1 MHHLL
6 LHEIPP
12 AAGLLARAFYCDPL
26 FGHFFPDPAARLNQL
41 EALFAFRLRNA
52 LDDAYAPSP
61 ALKGL
66 ALWELPRGHAG
77 RLNPAALPRAVAMAA
92 RAGWQPLRR
101 MIRFQRWS
109 LALRATLVRDPYVYL
124 DTLAV
129 APAFQRQGFA
139 RQLLAPLLKIADDLG
154 VPVYLETQ
162 NRRNLDIYTH
172 FGFAVVH
179 RTRLPEGAV
188 EHYCLLK
195 R

>member
-6 LHEIPP
+6 PRDIPP
-12 AAGLLARAFYCDPL
+12 AAGLLARAFFSDPL

-52 LDDAYAPSP
+52 LEDAYAPSP
-61 ALKGL
+61 ALEGL
-66 ALWELPRGHAG
+66 ALWELPREHAS
-77 RLNPAALPRAVAMAA
+77 RLNPVALPRALSLALK
-92 RAGWQPLRR
+92 AGWQPLQR

-109 LALRATLVRDPYVYL
+109 LALRDTLIRDPYVYL

-139 RQLLAPLLKIADDLG
+139 RQLLMPVLKMADDLG

-172 FGFAVVH
+172 FGFTVLH
-179 RTRLPEGAV
+179 HTRLPEGAV